1 LIGLI
6 LSYYRLL
13 QDSTARASC
22 FRSSGGQ
29 WSKGSRLGSQNFDS
43 SLEFRLISDVSS
55 SRLVSCKATSTTKN
69 KRTFSRDELT
79 DEERQKWEPAS
90 GLLEGLGFS
99 AEESDKILAKAFG
112 WVDSPY
118 WSETTLQTVPE
129 VDAVSSKVDFMKGL
143 GFAEDELTPVLKK
156 FPELFGC
163 RETLM
168 THNLGVLDKE
178 WGIKGNK
185 LKSLIK
191 RNPHVLGYTVDC
203 KGDCMAQCTRCWV
216 RF

>member
-1 LIGLI
+1 
-6 LSYYRLL
+6 
-13 QDSTARASC
+13 
-22 FRSSGGQ
+22 
-29 WSKGSRLGSQNFDS
+29 
-43 SLEFRLISDVSS
+43 
-55 SRLVSCKATSTTKN
+55 
-69 KRTFSRDELT
+69 LT
-79 DEERQKWEPAS
+79 DEERQKWEQAS
-90 GLLEGLGFS
+90 GLLEGIGFS

-112 WVDSPY
+112 WVNSPY

-129 VDAVSSKVDFMKGL
+129 LEAVSSKVDFMKAL

-168 THNLGVLDKE
+168 THNLGILDKE

-191 RNPHVLGYTVDC
+191 RNPQVLGYTVDC